1 MITLDGCPL
10 CGGKW
15 QSITAPPVAIGHDVF
30 TDSFGLA
37 RCRECSVR
45 FVNPRPTDDN
55 LDRFYSADGY
65 ECHTS
70 QKASDPVIR
79 LQIVERFKSPT
90 TLCDFG
96 CGAGELLRSAEG
108 RGWEVT
114 GVEPGATR
122 DRLTAQG
129 FQVVSDINEIPPV
142 DAVVM
147 VHSLEH
153 CPDPSN
159 VLSDL
164 RKKINQGGLIYIEVP
179 NADSLRARLA
189 NSFLKPFWTFA
200 AERYLAFPIHLFYF
214 NPHSLTRLLKN
225 QGYQILELG
234 TMGMGVEELFTPK
247 ANGNESS
254 AAASSTAL
262 SSTASARPRF
272 QFAKNIIKSGVYR
285 SHLGEN
291 LYVIATVS

>member
-1 MITLDGCPL
+1 MITLDVCPL

-15 QSITAPPVAIGHDVF
+15 QPIPAPSVAIGQEVF

-55 LDRFYSADGY
+55 LDRFYTADGY
-65 ECHTS
+65 QCHTS

-79 LQIVERFKSPT
+79 LKIVERFKSPT

-96 CGAGELLRSAEG
+96 CGAGELLRIAKG
-108 RGWEVT
+108 RGWDVT

-122 DRLTAQG
+122 DSLKAQG
-129 FQVVSDINEIPPV
+129 FQVVSDIHEMPSV
-142 DAVVM
+142 DVIVM

-153 CPDPSN
+153 CPAPSD
-159 VLSDL
+159 VLFQL
-164 RKKINQGGLIYIEVP
+164 RKKINRDGLIYIEVP

-189 NSFLKPFWTFA
+189 TSFLKPFWTTYA

-214 NPHSLTRLLKN
+214 NAHSLSRLLKD
-225 QGYQILELG
+225 QGYQILEIG
-234 TMGMGVEELFTPK
+234 TMGMGVEELFVPNS
-247 ANGNESS
+247 NGNDSLAS
-254 AAASSTAL
+254 A

-272 QFAKNIIKSGVYR
+272 QVAKNIIKSLFYR

-291 LYVIATVS
+291 LYVVATVS

>member
-1 MITLDGCPL
+1 MTTLDVCPL

-15 QSITAPPVAIGHDVF
+15 QPITAPPVAIGQEVF

-37 RCRECSVR
+37 YCRQCSVR

-79 LQIVERFKSPT
+79 LKIVERFKSPT

-96 CGAGELLRSAEG
+96 CGAGELLRSAKG
-108 RGWEVT
+108 RGWDAT
-114 GVEPGATR
+114 GLEPGATR
-122 DRLTAQG
+122 NSLTAEG
-129 FQVVSDINEIPPV
+129 FQVVSDIQKMPAV
-142 DAVVM
+142 DVVVM

-153 CPDPSN
+153 CPAPSD

-164 RKKINQGGLIYIEVP
+164 RKKINRGGLIYIEVP

-189 NSFLKPFWTFA
+189 NSFLKRFWTYA
-200 AERYLAFPIHLFYF
+200 PERYLAFPIHLFYF
-214 NPHSLTRLLKN
+214 NPHSLVHLLKK

-234 TMGMGVEELFTPK
+234 TMGMGVEELFAPT
-247 ANGNESS
+247 ANGNTSS
-254 AAASSTAL
+254 ASASA
-262 SSTASARPRF
+262 TASARPRF
-272 QFAKNIIKSGVYR
+272 QFAKNIIKSGFYR

-291 LYVIATVS
+291 LYVVATVS